1 MIKRKLLE
9 VKAVLFSFI
18 DLMCAAVF
26 ALPLAWLFMAC
37 CKNGSKKRF
46 LLISLFTLYLCKM
59 FDVVGIPAVQYIR
72 WDPAVNLIPF
82 GDEKNFRFFLQI
94 GLNAVM
100 FMPFGFMLPILWK
113 KCRTWSSTL
122 LAGFFTSLTIEAVQM
137 FCSRATDVDDLIM
150 NTLGAYLG
158 YIISWAI
165 FHKKWAR
172 DPEPDSGRV
181 SQWGSLTVSIL
192 IPMLVII
199 FLRTLLSN
207 WIYGLRLFD

>member
-1 MIKRKLLE
+1 M
-9 VKAVLFSFI
+9 LFSFI

-26 ALPLAWLFMAC
+26 ALPFAWLFMAY
-37 CKNGSKKRF
+37 CKNGSRKRF
-46 LLISLFTLYLCKM
+46 LLISLFTLYLCEM

-72 WDPAVNLIPF
+72 WDPTVNLIPF
-82 GDEKNFRFFLQI
+82 GDEKNFRFFLQL

-100 FMPFGFMLPILWK
+100 FLPLGFLLPVLWS
-113 KCRTWSSTL
+113 KCRRWYCTTL
-122 LAGFFTSLTIEAVQM
+122 VGFFTSLTIEAIQM

-158 YIISWAI
+158 YVISWTF

-172 DPEPDSGRV
+172 EPEPDSGRV
-181 SQWGSLTVSIL
+181 SQWCSLAVSIL